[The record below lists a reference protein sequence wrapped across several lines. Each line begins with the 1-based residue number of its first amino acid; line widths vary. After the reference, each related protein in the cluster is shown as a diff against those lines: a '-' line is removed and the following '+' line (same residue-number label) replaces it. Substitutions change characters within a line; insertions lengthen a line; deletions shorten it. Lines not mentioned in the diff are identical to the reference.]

1 VMISRPRP
9 IADVDLGAVGRGA
22 AVALL
27 VGGVAAVI
35 ANLADAVSDE
45 GSALAIVLLLATL
58 AGLVAGGWV
67 AARASRRSPLVD
79 GAAAALVAVL
89 VLLVV
94 SLVRRVVG
102 DDDVNAAYL
111 GVWALLALA
120 CGLAGALAAV
130 RR

>member
-1 VMISRPRP
+1 MIARPRP
-9 IADVDLGAVGRGA
+9 IAEVDLAAVGRGA
-22 AVALL
+22 GVALL
-27 VGGVAAVI
+27 VGAVAAVI
-35 ANLADAVSDE
+35 ANLVDAVSDE
-45 GSALAIVLLLATL
+45 GSTLAIILLLATL

-79 GAAAALVAVL
+79 GAAAALAAVV

-94 SLVRRVVG
+94 NLVRRLVG

-111 GVWALLALA
+111 VVWALLALA
-120 CGLAGALAAV
+120 CGLAGALAAL

>member
-1 VMISRPRP
+1 MIARPRP
-9 IADVDLGAVGRGA
+9 IADVDLAAVVRGA
-22 AVALL
+22 GVALV
-27 VGGVAAVI
+27 VGGVAAVV

-45 GSALAIVLLLATL
+45 GSPLAIVLLLATL

-79 GAAAALVAVL
+79 GAAAALAAVV
-89 VLLVV
+89 VLLVDN
-94 SLVRRVVG
+94 LVRRLVG
-102 DDDVNAAYL
+102 GDDVNAAYL

-120 CGLAGALAAV
+120 CGLGGALAAL

>member
-1 VMISRPRP
+1 MIARPRP
-9 IADVDLGAVGRGA
+9 IADVDLAAVGRGA
-22 AVALL
+22 GVALL
-27 VGGVAAVI
+27 VGAVAAVI
-35 ANLADAVSDE
+35 ANLVDAVSDE

-58 AGLVAGGWV
+58 AGLVAAGWV

-79 GAAAALVAVL
+79 GAAAALAAVV

-94 SLVRRVVG
+94 NLVRRLVG

>member
-1 VMISRPRP
+1 VIARARPVG
-9 IADVDLGAVGRGA
+9 DVDLAAVGRGA
-22 AVALL
+22 AVALV
-27 VGGVAAVI
+27 VGGVAAVV
-35 ANLADAVSDE
+35 ANLIDAVSDE
-45 GSALAIVLLLATL
+45 GSALAIVLLLVTL

-67 AARASRRSPLVD
+67 AARACRRAPLAH
-79 GAAAALVAVL
+79 GAAAALAAVV

-94 SLVRRVVG
+94 NLVRRVVG

-120 CGLAGALAAV
+120 CGLAGAVAAV